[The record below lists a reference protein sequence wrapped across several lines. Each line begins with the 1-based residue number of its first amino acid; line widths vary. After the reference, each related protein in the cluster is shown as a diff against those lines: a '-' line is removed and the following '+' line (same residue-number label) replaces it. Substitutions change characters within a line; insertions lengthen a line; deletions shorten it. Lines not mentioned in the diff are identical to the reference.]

1 MKNPVYLAS
10 LALLP
15 IGMLAV
21 STMALSQVTTPQPEL
36 HTTPT
41 AMVDTLNSVFGDHKE
56 RAIHAKGQLLEG
68 TFTPSDSAA
77 AISMAP
83 HLQKKAVPVIVRF
96 SNFAGVP
103 DIPDNHPLASPRGLA
118 IRFQLPDGSNT
129 DLVAHSFN
137 GFPSANADQFREL
150 LQALAASGPDAAK
163 PTALDTYLGMH
174 PIAKNFL
181 TAPKPAPV
189 SYGSLPYFGVNA
201 FKFSNAAGK
210 VSYGRYQ
217 IVPVAAPAYLTDEQT
232 KAASPSYL
240 GDEIVQHVATTPVAF
255 KLMLQIAAKEDK
267 VDDPSVAWP
276 DSRHTVELGTLVIN
290 KVAPD
295 MAAAQKAIVFMPNV
309 LPKGIAV
316 EDQMV
321 NFRSSAYAVSFGR
334 RQ

>member
-1 MKNPVYLAS
+1 MKNLYLSS
-10 LALLP
+10 LVLLP

-36 HTTPT
+36 KTSPT
-41 AMVDTLNSVFGDHKE
+41 AMVDTLNGVFGDHKE
-56 RAIHAKGQLLEG
+56 RAIHAKGTLLEG
-68 TFTPSDSAA
+68 TFTPSPGAA

-83 HLQKKAVPVIVRF
+83 HLQKRAVPVIVRF

-118 IRFQLPDGSNT
+118 IRFQLPDGSTT
-129 DLVAHSFN
+129 DMVAHSFN
-137 GFPSANADQFREL
+137 GFPSADADQFREL

-163 PTALDTYLGMH
+163 PTSLDQYLGTH

-181 TAPKPAPV
+181 TAAKPAPV

-210 VSYGRYQ
+210 VSYGRYK

-232 KAASPSYL
+232 KAAAPTYL
-240 GDEIVQHVATTPVAF
+240 GDEIVHHVAAGPVKF
-255 KLMLQIAAKEDK
+255 KLMLQIAAKGDQ
-267 VDDPSVAWP
+267 VDDPSIAWP
-276 DSRHTVELGTLVIN
+276 DSRRTVELGTLVID

-295 MAAAQKAIVFMPNV
+295 MVAAQKAVVFMPNA

-321 NFRSSAYAVSFGR
+321 NFRASSYAVSFGR